1 MDKQRA
7 SQVFVP
13 GGMPKLTY
21 VERSE
26 GEVHGKL
33 ESVKDNLC
41 KLVTLTG
48 QTKSGKTVITR
59 MVFPVFDDNV
69 IWIDGGS
76 IASENDI
83 WEQVLEKLNGY
94 HNVEVNSG
102 GTSSLA
108 VSGKVSGT
116 ASALVVKGTGE
127 AGVVQ
132 TDGSSNGNKKS
143 RTTTAKSSALK
154 VLSSTKA
161 SLIIDDF
168 HYLERDLQGSFI
180 RAVKP
185 LVFDGVPVVLIAIP
199 HRRYD
204 AVKVEKEIT
213 GRLEN
218 ISMPSWEINEL
229 KQIAKIGFPLLNIK
243 VGESIV
249 DRLALES
256 LGSPHLMQEFCK
268 AICLANDVKE
278 TLQDELSIDDLDDEV
293 FKRVAESTGKIVFD
307 KLASGPNQRTDR
319 IPRKLKSGEEVDIY
333 KVVLYALS
341 HMKPGMQSI
350 QYEELRAA
358 IRELVQ
364 DSPPQAHEVTRVIEK
379 MAKIAATEE
388 ASTPVIDWDK
398 EDRKLHITDP
408 FFAFYL
414 KWR

>member
-33 ESVKDNLC
+33 ESAKDNLC

-59 MVFPVFDDNV
+59 MVFPVMDDDV
-69 IWIDGGS
+69 VWIDGGS
-76 IASENDI
+76 ITTEDDI

-94 HNVEVNSG
+94 HSIEVNSG
-102 GTSSLA
+102 ENSAIA

-116 ASALVVKGTGE
+116 ASAFVVKGTGE
-127 AGVVQ
+127 AGLVQ
-132 TDGSSNGNKKS
+132 TDGKSNGNKKS
-143 RTTTAKSSALK
+143 RTISAKSSALK
-154 VLSSTKA
+154 VLSQTKS

-168 HYLERDLQGSFI
+168 HYLDRDLQGNFI
-180 RAVKP
+180 RAIKP

-218 ISMPSWEINEL
+218 ISMPSWEMDEL
-229 KQIAKIGFPLLNIK
+229 KQIAKVGFPLLNMEVSDSVIDK
-243 VGESIV
+243 I
-249 DRLALES
+249 AKES

-268 AICLANDVKE
+268 AICLANNVKE
-278 TLQDELSIDDLDDEV
+278 TLPSKLVINSLDDDI
-293 FKRVAESTGKIVFD
+293 FRKVAESTGKIVFD

-350 QYEELRAA
+350 QYEELRSA

-364 DSPPQAHEVTRVIEK
+364 DAPPQAHEVTRVIEK

>member
-33 ESVKDNLC
+33 ESAKDNLC

-59 MVFPVFDDNV
+59 MVFPVMDDDV
-69 IWIDGGS
+69 VWIDGGS
-76 IASENDI
+76 ITTEDDI

-94 HNVEVNSG
+94 HSIEVNSG
-102 GTSSLA
+102 ENSAIA

-116 ASALVVKGTGE
+116 ASAFVVKGTGE
-127 AGVVQ
+127 AGLVQ
-132 TDGSSNGNKKS
+132 TDGKSNGNKKS
-143 RTTTAKSSALK
+143 RTISAKSSALK
-154 VLSSTKA
+154 VLSQTKS

-168 HYLERDLQGSFI
+168 HYLDRDLQGNFI
-180 RAVKP
+180 RAIKP

-218 ISMPSWEINEL
+218 ISMPSWEMDEL
-229 KQIAKIGFPLLNIK
+229 KQIAKVGFPLLNMEVSDSVIDK
-243 VGESIV
+243 I
-249 DRLALES
+249 ANES

-268 AICLANDVKE
+268 AICLANNVKE
-278 TLQDELSIDDLDDEV
+278 TLPSKLVINSLDDDI
-293 FKRVAESTGKIVFD
+293 FRKVAESTGKIVFD

-333 KVVLYALS
+333 
-341 HMKPGMQSI
+341 I
-350 QYEELRAA
+350 
-358 IRELVQ
+358 
-364 DSPPQAHEVTRVIEK
+364 
-379 MAKIAATEE
+379 
-388 ASTPVIDWDK
+388 
-398 EDRKLHITDP
+398 
-408 FFAFYL
+408 
-414 KWR
+414 